1 MRKLA
6 LLSIALVVFAVAMIG
21 SVCAAD
27 TAASNVISVS
37 GSGSVTGTPDRV
49 TISFSVETENADV
62 KLAQSQNSL
71 AMNNVIDALA
81 AAGVP
86 KDQMKTTD
94 YTITPVYNEDK
105 GVFTSDV
112 KTYQVTNTL
121 RVTLKDTTLTG
132 QMIDTAVNAGA
143 NKVDSIQFMLSEEQ
157 SQILRNQALSKAVAN
172 ARADA
177 DTVASALNVTITG
190 TNTADIS
197 QGYTP
202 VIYNRYDNLA
212 TDKMYA
218 TGAQAAST
226 TIQSGDITVT
236 AQVYITYNFR

>member
-6 LLSIALVVFAVAMIG
+6 LLTVALVVFTLAMIG
-21 SVCAAD
+21 SAFAAD
-27 TAASNVISVS
+27 SGTDNVISVS

-49 TISFSVETENADV
+49 TISFSVETENSDV

-71 AMNNVIDALA
+71 TMNNVIDALA

-86 KDQMKTTD
+86 RDQMKTTD

-121 RVTLKDTTLTG
+121 RVTLKDTNQTG
-132 QMIDTAVNAGA
+132 QIIDTAVNAGA
-143 NKVDSIQFMLSEEQ
+143 NKVNSIQFMLSDAQ
-157 SQILRNQALSKAVAN
+157 SQILRNQALAKAVAN
-172 ARADA
+172 ARSDA

-202 VIYNRYDNLA
+202 VVYNRYDNLA
-212 TDKMYA
+212 TEKMYA
-218 TGAQAAST
+218 AGASTAST

-236 AQVYITYNFR
+236 AQVFITYNFR